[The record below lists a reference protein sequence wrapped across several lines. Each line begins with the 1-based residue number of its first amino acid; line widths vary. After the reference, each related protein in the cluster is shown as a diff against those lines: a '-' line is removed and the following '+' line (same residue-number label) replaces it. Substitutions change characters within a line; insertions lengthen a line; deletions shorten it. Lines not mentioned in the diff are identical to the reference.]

1 MIWRL
6 YSCCKCVRLPFQNW
20 WTTPSRKV
28 FPWRIKICGDHG
40 VISPY
45 LFNEKDALCKMNN
58 RPVNIIYAL
67 IEIYEKAVGVQLTD
81 YFSYISSPILSDFP
95 RS

>member
-1 MIWRL
+1 
-6 YSCCKCVRLPFQNW
+6 
-20 WTTPSRKV
+20 
-28 FPWRIKICGDHG
+28 
-40 VISPY
+40 
-45 LFNEKDALCKMNN
+45 MNN

-67 IEIYEKAVGVQLTD
+67 IEIYEKAEGVQLAD